1 MTELEQLRAESA
13 AKDAALNA
21 TREALKGAAHFAEWA
36 HHCEDGRADPK
47 CDVCPAIDAAR
58 AALSLEAVK
67 LAADAQARMKVELA
81 LVREAITEL
90 AVECFNPHPR
100 MGDADT
106 YRRIVDAAVTKFTN
120 EQGPRISRLL
130 NADEAEILDAQ
141 ARRDEAVAWEVDNEV
156 SRCLG
161 EDGVTMGDHERR
173 EIIRAALAK
182 VKP

>member
-67 LAADAQARMKVELA
+67 LAAE
-81 LVREAITEL
+81 
-90 AVECFNPHPR
+90 
-100 MGDADT
+100 
-106 YRRIVDAAVTKFTN
+106 
-120 EQGPRISRLL
+120 S
-130 NADEAEILDAQ
+130 Q
-141 ARRDEAVAWEVDNEV
+141 ARRDEAVAALVAEVDGLLN
-156 SRCLG
+156 SDLCACLSLHKV
-161 EDGVTMGDHERR
+161 EGV
-173 EIIRAALAK
+173 RAALAK